1 MITIKDRQ
9 RLLNLNYMAIYLMLT
24 SDEIAQYGDKLK
36 NLNRHTTL
44 TRGLFHFDVV
54 ERGDNPYDELPKEI
68 THATEGF
75 NVMVR
80 LINDIHEMYGY
91 GLEKIDLGLDMG
103 VLVKELNKFVDAVC
117 EENIDRLDVL
127 SNRYTSTS
135 ITAMKKYR
143 ENNIVKEVFTKAL
156 KGGIDNREESQE
168 LVQTAYPTPDM
179 ATSLDLAKGATND
192 KYALSIERDR
202 CEREEPSEKPDISIK
217 VTYVKTGKA
226 HKDGSIQKKLGLEFT
241 INGDTVP
248 VYFGPADQ
256 KFLYLAILL
265 AKMEGETL
273 KRSDFSP
280 LDPNDSVGK
289 KRRVQMEKW
298 LQDRFCALID
308 TRNFNEWYKGVK
320 EDPHPFD
327 HAKSRIKAELWN
339 ILSPKHKNAFYYTLI
354 LNEDGRYRIRV
365 SAGHIEIDP
374 KIMERIKSAKTTL
387 S

>member
-91 GLEKIDLGLDMG
+91 GLEKIDLGLEMS

-127 SNRYTSTS
+127 GNRNTGTSMA
-135 ITAMKKYR
+135 AMKKYR
-143 ENNIVKEVFTKAL
+143 ESNIVKEVFTRAL
-156 KGGIDNREESQE
+156 KGKIENREESQE

-179 ATSLDLAKGATND
+179 ATSLDLAKGATDD

-217 VTYVKTGKA
+217 VTYVKTGKVR
-226 HKDGSIQKKLGLEFT
+226 KDGSRLKKLGMEFT

-248 VYFGPADQ
+248 VYLGSNDQ
-256 KFLYLAILL
+256 KFLYFATLL

-280 LDPNDSVGK
+280 LAPNDTVGK
-289 KRRVQMEKW
+289 KRRERMEKW
-298 LQDRFCALID
+298 LHDRFCALIV
-308 TRNFNEWYKGVK
+308 TRNFNKWYKGVK
-320 EDPHPFD
+320 EDPHPVD
-327 HAKSRIKAELWN
+327 HAKSRIKAALWK
-339 ILSPKHKNAFYYTLI
+339 ILSPKYKNAFYYTLI
-354 LNEDGRYRIRV
+354 LNENGRYKIRV
-365 SAGHIEIDP
+365 SASHIEIDP
-374 KIMERIKSAKTTL
+374 KIMERINKFQNT
-387 S
+387 

>member
-24 SDEIAQYGDKLK
+24 SDEIVQYGDKLK

-54 ERGDNPYDELPKEI
+54 ERGDNPYDKLPKEI

-91 GLEKIDLGLDMG
+91 GLEKIDLGLEMSA
-103 VLVKELNKFVDAVC
+103 LVKELNKYVDAVC

-127 SNRYTSTS
+127 GNRNTGTSMA
-135 ITAMKKYR
+135 AMKKYR
-143 ENNIVKEVFTKAL
+143 ESNIVKEVFTRAL
-156 KGGIDNREESQE
+156 KGKIENREESQE

-179 ATSLDLAKGATND
+179 ATSLDLAKGATDD
-192 KYALSIERDR
+192 KYALSIEKDR

-217 VTYVKTGKA
+217 VTYVKTGKVR
-226 HKDGSIQKKLGLEFT
+226 KDGSRLKKLGMEFT

-248 VYFGPADQ
+248 VYLGSTDQ
-256 KFLYLAILL
+256 QILYFATLL
-265 AKMEGETL
+265 AKMEGETF
-273 KRSDFSP
+273 KRSDFSV
-280 LDPNDSVGK
+280 LAPNDTVSK
-289 KRRVQMEKW
+289 KGRERMAKW
-298 LQDRFCALID
+298 LHDRFCALIV

-320 EDPHPFD
+320 ENPHPFD
-327 HAKSRIKAELWN
+327 VAIGGIKAKLWE

-354 LNEDGRYRIRV
+354 LNKDGRYKIRV
-365 SAGHIEIDP
+365 SANHIEIDP
-374 KIMERIKSAKTTL
+374 KIMERINKFQNT
-387 S
+387 